1 MSADEPAR
9 SRPLKGAWPGVLL
22 SPLVPG
28 FGLVRAG
35 RIARGVTWFVAIQIV
50 AILVTLLFIWRAIPF
65 WAALC
70 GFIAAIAFQVVMLV
84 DSFRSGGLTTIGSLA
99 FALVLA
105 AILLFPLPPRFI
117 AEVFKIPTAAME
129 PTLQGPSRGTPDHV
143 IVDRLSYWF
152 SPPQRGDLAVF
163 RTTGIAGISGEGPSF
178 VKRVIGL
185 PGERIEIRD
194 GHLFAD
200 GRQLNENDGIPTMLF
215 YSVPTSLPHS
225 FNSDGIYLV
234 PDDAYFVLG
243 DNSRNSFDSRYW
255 GYVPRTNI
263 YGRVSRVYYPFSHAS
278 IPRWR
283 VGI

>member
-1 MSADEPAR
+1 MSADDPAT
-9 SRPLKGAWPGVLL
+9 SRPLKRAWPGALL
-22 SPLVPG
+22 SLLVPG
-28 FGLVRAG
+28 FGLIRAG
-35 RIARGVTWFVAIQIV
+35 WIVRGITWFVAIQIV

-65 WAALC
+65 WAVLC
-70 GFIAAIAFQVVMLV
+70 GFIAAIAFQGVMLV
-84 DSFRSGGLTTIGSLA
+84 DSFRPGRVNTVVSLA

-105 AILLFPLPPRFI
+105 AILLFPLPPHLI
-117 AEVFKIPTAAME
+117 AEVIKIPTAAME

-163 RTTGIAGISGEGPSF
+163 QTRGIAGISGEGSSF
-178 VKRVIGL
+178 VKRVVGL
-185 PGERIEIRD
+185 PGEKIEIRD

-200 GRQLNENDGIPTMLF
+200 GRQLNENDGIPTTLD

-243 DNSRNSFDSRYW
+243 DNSQKSFDSRYW

-263 YGRVSRVYYPFSHAS
+263 YGLVSRIYYPFSRAS
-278 IPRWR
+278 IPR
-283 VGI
+283 